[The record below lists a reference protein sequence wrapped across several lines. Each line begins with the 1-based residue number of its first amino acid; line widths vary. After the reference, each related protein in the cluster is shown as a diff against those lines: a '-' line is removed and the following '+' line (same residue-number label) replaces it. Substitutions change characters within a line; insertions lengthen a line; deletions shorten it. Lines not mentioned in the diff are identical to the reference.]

1 MLLLFQGAFGSTP
14 PTPPAVVVGWIG
26 KLRHTREELEEKLER
41 QRANTFGRR
50 WFNEYLAAQARA
62 LEKAKKTKS
71 ETQREALEEAVEAA
85 AEAVDAGREVPDLTA
100 ALNAAASASHLAT
113 SIKLARNVI
122 EMALAYEEN
131 EDEEAIEMLLLHS
144 ENIK

>member
-26 KLRHTREELEEKLER
+26 KLRHTRKELEERLDR

-50 WFNEYLAAQARA
+50 WFNEYLAAQAKA
-62 LEKAKKTKS
+62 LEKAEETES
-71 ETQREALEEAVEAA
+71 EPLREALEEAVEAA
-85 AEAVDAGREVPDLTA
+85 AEAVEAGQEVPGLTA
-100 ALNAAASASHLAT
+100 ALDAAASASHLAT
-113 SIKLARNVI
+113 SIRLARQVV

-131 EDEEAIEMLLLHS
+131 EDELAIEMLLLHS